1 MLELPSK
8 ASNPPR
14 SLSHSHSHSLSTDLK
29 ASVSLMAE
37 PEGKPEP
44 KEVEENPEPPL
55 IYKTWILKV
64 SIHCEACKRK
74 VKRVLKDVE
83 GVYETDIDLKQQ
95 KVVVKGNVESETLIK
110 KLLKTGKH
118 AELWPEKGKSKGKS
132 KKKEKN
138 SDSESSDESSGH
150 EDEKEKVKFE
160 VQDPTKNGDPA
171 GKIIGG
177 SGDSQAK
184 QPGTA
189 PAGDGQTS
197 GGGGKKKKKK
207 KKKKS
212 GGGGGGNASVE
223 APGGHPAN
231 GVPPAGAD
239 PGHLEPGPQPAPGPL
254 PIIAN
259 ESPPRHFVTQY
270 APHYIAHPVYSV
282 RYSTAYATC
291 SQPQRESYY
300 ATPQQYSYAYVHPGV
315 RPQLDS
321 PPSDFEPYSS
331 HPSDSL
337 EIFSDENPNG
347 CSIV

>member
-8 ASNPPR
+8 ASNPPQ
-14 SLSHSHSHSLSTDLK
+14 SLSHSHSHSLSRTDLK
-29 ASVSLMAE
+29 ASVPLMAE
-37 PEGKPEP
+37 SVAKPEP

-132 KKKEKN
+132 KKKEKH

-160 VQDPTKNGDPA
+160 VQDPTKNGDAA
-171 GKIIGG
+171 GKIINGDGG
-177 SGDSQAK
+177 GQAK
-184 QPGTA
+184 QPGNP

-212 GGGGGGNASVE
+212 GGVGGNAGGE
-223 APGGHPAN
+223 APGDPPAN
-231 GVPPAGAD
+231 GVPPSG
-239 PGHLEPGPQPAPGPL
+239 PVSGHSEPGPQSAPGPH

-270 APHYIAHPVYSV
+270 PAHYLPHPVYSV

-315 RPQLDS
+315 RPELDP

-331 HPSDSL
+331 QPSDSL

>member
-8 ASNPPR
+8 ASNPPQ
-14 SLSHSHSHSLSTDLK
+14 SLSRTEQLK
-29 ASVSLMAE
+29 PSVPLMAE
-37 PEGKPEP
+37 QEPKPEP
-44 KEVEENPEPPL
+44 KEVEENLEPPL

-74 VKRVLKDVE
+74 VKRVLKDIE

-132 KKKEKN
+132 KKKEKH
-138 SDSESSDESSGH
+138 SDSESSGESSGH

-160 VQDPTKNGDPA
+160 VQDPTKNGDPT
-171 GKIIGG
+171 GKIIDGG
-177 SGDSQAK
+177 GDSQAK
-184 QPGTA
+184 QAGTA
-189 PAGDGQTS
+189 PTGDGQTV
-197 GGGGKKKKKK
+197 GGAGKKKKKK

-212 GGGGGGNASVE
+212 GGGGGGNASGE
-223 APGGHPAN
+223 APGDPPAN
-231 GVPPAGAD
+231 GAPPSEPN
-239 PGHLEPGPQPAPGPL
+239 PGHSDTGPQPMAGPVQV
-254 PIIAN
+254 PIVVN
-259 ESPPRHFVTQY
+259 ESPTRHYVTQY
-270 APHYIAHPVYSV
+270 QPHYIPHPVYSV
-282 RYSTAYATC
+282 RYSTAYAMS
-291 SQPQRESYY
+291 SQPRRESYY

-315 RPQLDS
+315 RPEIDS
-321 PPSDFEPYSS
+321 PPSDYEPYSS
-331 HPSDSL
+331 QPSDSL

>member
-1 MLELPSK
+1 M
-8 ASNPPR
+8 
-14 SLSHSHSHSLSTDLK
+14 
-29 ASVSLMAE
+29 
-37 PEGKPEP
+37 
-44 KEVEENPEPPL
+44 
-55 IYKTWILKV
+55 
-64 SIHCEACKRK
+64 
-74 VKRVLKDVE
+74 
-83 GVYETDIDLKQQ
+83 
-95 KVVVKGNVESETLIK
+95 VVKGNVESETLIK

-132 KKKEKN
+132 KKKEKH

-160 VQDPTKNGDPA
+160 VQDPTKNGDAA
-171 GKIIGG
+171 GKIINGDGG
-177 SGDSQAK
+177 GQAK
-184 QPGTA
+184 QPGNP

-212 GGGGGGNASVE
+212 GGVGGNAGGE
-223 APGGHPAN
+223 APGDPPAN
-231 GVPPAGAD
+231 GVPPSG
-239 PGHLEPGPQPAPGPL
+239 PVSGHSEPGPQSAPGPH

-270 APHYIAHPVYSV
+270 PAHYLPHPVYSV

-315 RPQLDS
+315 RPELDP

-331 HPSDSL
+331 QPSDSL